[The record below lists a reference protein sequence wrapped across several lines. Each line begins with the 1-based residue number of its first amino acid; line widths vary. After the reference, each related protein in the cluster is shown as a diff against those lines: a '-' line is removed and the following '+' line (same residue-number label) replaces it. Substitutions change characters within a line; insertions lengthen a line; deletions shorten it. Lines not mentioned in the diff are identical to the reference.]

1 MTVFVFTDKA
11 QRLIANSQGNIY
23 SYSLAIILCSMLVI
37 FIGATLF
44 CKEYYEDRRYIFPA
58 LLFLAFFGS
67 RFFKSSQSDNYIKEY
82 SKLTT
87 IYNNREYKIV
97 EGFVHVLH
105 LEPEGGHDSGDIIQ
119 INKVEFEI
127 SCFDDTLGYNKSIVY
142 GGVLTENTF
151 ARVYYYPTDDLS
163 SRGNIILRI
172 DMTEQPTVPIKKI
185 NPNNLCAAY

>member
-1 MTVFVFTDKA
+1 
-11 QRLIANSQGNIY
+11 
-23 SYSLAIILCSMLVI
+23 VI
-37 FIGATLF
+37 FIAVTLF

-67 RFFKSSQSDNYIKEY
+67 HFFKSNQSNDYIKEY

-87 IYNNREYKIV
+87 IYNNREYKVV

-127 SCFDDTLGYNKSIVY
+127 SCYADILGYNKTIVR
-142 GGVLTENTF
+142 GGVLTEGTF
-151 ARVYYYPTDDLS
+151 AKVYYYQTDDPS
-163 SRGNIILRI
+163 SRGRIILRI
-172 DMTEQPTVPIKKI
+172 DMLEQPTAPFKKI
-185 NPNNLCAAY
+185 NPIYPCAAY